1 MGYICTYFRIKE
13 ARVILM
19 KYIDIYSNMRPQD
32 PEKHGIMCSYKFAP
46 CSVCGHP
53 TCYVEINYEGYF
65 CSEEC
70 LEQFENELWGKK

>member
-1 MGYICTYFRIKE
+1 
-13 ARVILM
+13 M
-19 KYIDIYSNMRPQD
+19 KYIDIYQNLRPFHLED
-32 PEKHGIMCSYKFAP
+32 EINGIICASYFRP

-70 LEQFENELWGKK
+70 LQRFEDNIK

>member
-1 MGYICTYFRIKE
+1 
-13 ARVILM
+13 M